1 MIINE
6 SITEKIENDIPYID
20 KYAKIGKIKKDF
32 ESISFKKNFIIS
44 CKDCKSTPDII
55 VAKDNN
61 KRVLFT
67 CPNCGRA
74 ESEKIEKIG
83 NYFSKWIYLL
93 NNDIIYKNFFDNFFT
108 NASNIAKNSINIK
121 YKVVIT
127 ALNLLDKR
135 KNSKKIGEMEEKIIT
150 IYNKD
155 LQELKYLLIFIK
167 ILYNTYENFNIEKY
181 KEISDQIIH
190 FFNNE
195 KFINNINSIK
205 NDCLELFNDLTL
217 EEVKSLKQDIE
228 NILQNNMY
236 MDNSSD
242 FAKIK
247 NFIEKCIYFS
257 NNLKN
262 YNKNILA
269 QNSDNYIDI
278 NDILYHVSNQHKIIG
293 SLENNN
299 FVLSL
304 LGKCFEKNGTKV
316 YVSNKENQQL
326 KDIDICSFY
335 SLLLCKNQKKYE
347 ICFNYADKDIKN
359 ILSNDNKEKFINKNK
374 IMIAKALNIN
384 GENII
389 INVGKQSESLVLYAI
404 ILDSD
409 LEARKYLLNLKG
421 KNHIIEIKEKPLFE
435 DVILYPSL
443 VEDNNFIN
451 NSIEEFVGG
460 EKYYPPIGWIE
471 KKLKIMNKY
480 ESEQGN
486 SINNINNQ
494 EEFAIAYLGLDN
506 YLNDNEC
513 QQKIDELN
521 DYYGN
526 IRKMIINKLYKDDI
540 DIKNNVH
547 SCGDGICVF
556 PNPDYAENMAGI
568 IDIYGCI
575 YKILIMC
582 KINVKK
588 IRQPKNYSYCWILNP
603 TPDEIIPYKILLK
616 EQYCSPL
623 LPIDSL
629 ITSIHPVSYIIKAM
643 RSKDFSFY
651 NSKKEK
657 RFKFIKEA
665 IRNNNDFFVIS
676 LYTSVYFGFINE
688 YLRSQ
693 NVLEFF
699 RKHKGFTEEQLKSWI
714 YCLNLALSRNKNVK
728 DFQVAYR
735 AISNYKFP
743 DNINKGDKFYL
754 REFISTSKSKKFC
767 KDWLRDNEGT
777 LLEITIKNNG
787 TNGHPNYCFYIDD
800 ILTVSK
806 GQEEI
811 LISSHC
817 SYTITEIKRG
827 KVDEISLICE
837 GNLINEISSNYNY
850 ALEIKYKIYNSQNMR
865 IFGEKFVENNSDK
878 CILVINDNEQ
888 NLCSEISTDI
898 FNLEGNNN
906 LKIKLIFKGDITDMS
921 YMFSD
926 CDSLLSIYNFSD
938 FDTSKVVKMN
948 HMFSGCKLLLTL
960 PDISNWDISNVTTIS
975 SMFCG
980 CKLLESIP
988 DISKWN
994 TSKVTDM
1001 SYLFSGCE
1009 SLTSLPDISLWNT
1022 NNVINIA
1029 SIFENCISLT
1039 NVPDISKWNT
1049 AKVNKMSGIF
1059 CNCSLLESVPD
1070 ISKWNANNVTHTN
1083 EMFYDCLS
1091 LKKVP
1096 DISKWNGSN
1105 IKYKENM
1112 FDGCSSL
1119 LSIPDTTKWNN
1130 N

>member
-1 MIINE
+1 M
-6 SITEKIENDIPYID
+6 
-20 KYAKIGKIKKDF
+20 
-32 ESISFKKNFIIS
+32 
-44 CKDCKSTPDII
+44 
-55 VAKDNN
+55 
-61 KRVLFT
+61 
-67 CPNCGRA
+67 
-74 ESEKIEKIG
+74 
-83 NYFSKWIYLL
+83 
-93 NNDIIYKNFFDNFFT
+93 
-108 NASNIAKNSINIK
+108 
-121 YKVVIT
+121 
-127 ALNLLDKR
+127 
-135 KNSKKIGEMEEKIIT
+135 
-150 IYNKD
+150 
-155 LQELKYLLIFIK
+155 
-167 ILYNTYENFNIEKY
+167 
-181 KEISDQIIH
+181 
-190 FFNNE
+190 
-195 KFINNINSIK
+195 
-205 NDCLELFNDLTL
+205 
-217 EEVKSLKQDIE
+217 
-228 NILQNNMY
+228 
-236 MDNSSD
+236 
-242 FAKIK
+242 
-247 NFIEKCIYFS
+247 
-257 NNLKN
+257 
-262 YNKNILA
+262 
-269 QNSDNYIDI
+269 
-278 NDILYHVSNQHKIIG
+278 
-293 SLENNN
+293 
-299 FVLSL
+299 
-304 LGKCFEKNGTKV
+304 
-316 YVSNKENQQL
+316 
-326 KDIDICSFY
+326 
-335 SLLLCKNQKKYE
+335 
-347 ICFNYADKDIKN
+347 
-359 ILSNDNKEKFINKNK
+359 
-374 IMIAKALNIN
+374 
-384 GENII
+384 
-389 INVGKQSESLVLYAI
+389 
-404 ILDSD
+404 
-409 LEARKYLLNLKG
+409 
-421 KNHIIEIKEKPLFE
+421 
-435 DVILYPSL
+435 
-443 VEDNNFIN
+443 
-451 NSIEEFVGG
+451 
-460 EKYYPPIGWIE
+460 
-471 KKLKIMNKY
+471 
-480 ESEQGN
+480 
-486 SINNINNQ
+486 
-494 EEFAIAYLGLDN
+494 
-506 YLNDNEC
+506 NDNEC

-623 LPIDSL
+623 LPNDSL

-643 RSKDFSFY
+643 RSKDYSFY
-651 NSKKEK
+651 NLKKEK

-837 GNLINEISSNYNY
+837 GNLINEISSNYNH

-888 NLCSEISTDI
+888 NLCSEISTDSL
-898 FNLEGNNN
+898 NLEGNNN
-906 LKIKLIFKGDITDMS
+906 LKLKLIFKGDIIDMS

-926 CDSLLSIYNFSD
+926 CDSLLSIYNFSN

-975 SMFCG
+975 SMFFG
-980 CKLLESIP
+980 CKLLESMP

-994 TSKVTDM
+994 TLKVTDM

-1022 NNVINIA
+1022 NNIINIA

-1059 CNCSLLESVPD
+1059 SNCSLLESVPD

-1083 EMFYDCLS
+1083 GMFYDCLS

-1112 FDGCSSL
+1112 FDGCTSL